1 MRSGHELHVAFESV
15 SYFHQLCEVCFN
27 AEIYESAS
35 ADLALASR
43 SQMIDKMISSND
55 IMPRMYALDRRQQL
69 IVGNQFTQLLLNR
82 LKEWEKVDA
91 LMDCRISLAD
101 LTSEEKITRLDFEQ
115 IFNIR
120 LNALEEEK

>member
-1 MRSGHELHVAFESV
+1 M
-15 SYFHQLCEVCFN
+15 
-27 AEIYESAS
+27 
-35 ADLALASR
+35 
-43 SQMIDKMISSND
+43 
-55 IMPRMYALDRRQQL
+55 
-69 IVGNQFTQLLLNR
+69 GNQFTQLLLNR